1 MKTSNEI
8 LNFEKLVNLF
18 SLFVIGTIC
27 FLSLQFVIFPEFRWK
42 AGIRFAIFLVGVF
55 SYEAVIL
62 ALASYY
68 LSRAKKKF
76 ADSFQK
82 NKKAY
87 QRAFVAILILT
98 YAISDGVT
106 ANSFL
111 IFIRDAALATL
122 TALAIPF
129 VNKWLSKNGTKDKIQ
144 GN

>member
-1 MKTSNEI
+1 MNASDKI

-18 SLFVIGTIC
+18 SLFVAGTIC
-27 FLSLQFVIFPEFRWK
+27 LLVYQFVIFPEFGWK
-42 AGIRFAIFLVGVF
+42 SGIRYAILLAGLF

-68 LSRAKKKF
+68 LSHVKKKF
-76 ADSFQK
+76 AESFQK
-82 NKKAY
+82 NKKRY

-129 VNKWLSKNGTKDKIQ
+129 VNKWLSKNGAKNKIQ